1 MFLFFIVIQVIVSLL
16 LITII
21 LMQTG
26 RGGGLVE
33 SFSGVE
39 SIFGAKTNTFL
50 VRTTTVLATLFLL
63 NCLGL
68 TYLSVQRNKS
78 LMEKQDISQEEET
91 VVADWLGEQA
101 TEDQVTEEVTEEPV
115 LIPGEVEEGDI
126 QKEPE
131 ESNIELEELEKSEEE
146 IDKAESQDKD

>member
-78 LMEKQDISQEEET
+78 LMEKQDILQQQETT
-91 VVADWLGEQA
+91 VTDWTEEQA
-101 TEDQVTEEVTEEPV
+101 RENQVVEEPM
-115 LIPGEVEEGDI
+115 LMPGEAKKEDI
-126 QKEPE
+126 QKEQE
-131 ESNIELEELEKSEEE
+131 ESNIQESEELEKLEEE
-146 IDKAESQDKD
+146 IDNTESQDKE

>member
-1 MFLFFIVIQVIVSLL
+1 MFLFLIVIQVIVSVL
-16 LITII
+16 LIAII

-78 LMEKQDISQEEET
+78 LMEKQDILQQQETT
-91 VVADWLGEQA
+91 VTDWTEEQA
-101 TEDQVTEEVTEEPV
+101 RENQVVEEPM
-115 LIPGEVEEGDI
+115 LMPGEAKKEDI
-126 QKEPE
+126 QKEQE
-131 ESNIELEELEKSEEE
+131 ESNIQESEELEKLEEE
-146 IDKAESQDKD
+146 IDNTESQDKE